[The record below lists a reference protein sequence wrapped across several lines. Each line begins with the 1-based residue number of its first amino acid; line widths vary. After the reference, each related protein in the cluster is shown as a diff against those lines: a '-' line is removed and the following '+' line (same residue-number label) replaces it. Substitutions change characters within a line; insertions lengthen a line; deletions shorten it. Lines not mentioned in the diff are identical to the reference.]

1 MKKVN
6 SKKLL
11 EKKLIIGIRRHG
23 KEWKVFDKRAKELMQ
38 SNTFSKYL
46 TKKIQLL
53 VEDYN
58 DCPNCILETLLD
70 KKTERR
76 FYKLPARLNAPLKE
90 MSKKSKVPITT
101 IIDRL
106 IITPLLIEK

>member
-1 MKKVN
+1 MKKIK
-6 SKKLL
+6 SKKVR

-23 KEWKVFDKRAKELMQ
+23 KEWKVFDKRVKELMQ
-38 SNTFSKYL
+38 QNTYSKYL
-46 TKKIQLL
+46 TKKIQML

-58 DCPNCILETLLD
+58 DCPNCILETLSD
-70 KKTERR
+70 KDCERR
-76 FYKLPARLNAPLKE
+76 FYKLPSRLNAPLEE